1 MSLLRN
7 MLKISKFLFM
17 QYADSFQ
24 IEGLRVV
31 VWQNDDGWMAQGL
44 EIDYAAGGV
53 SIDDVMERFA
63 TGLALTLRENQKAF
77 GTVDRVLKPAPEELW
92 KPFLNGQAQPPN
104 SRLYREKLHKALEEL
119 AQVEL
124 LPKHLTPIQLYQR
137 AA

>member
-1 MSLLRN
+1 MNLLRKL
-7 MLKISKFLFM
+7 LKPIKRSFM
-17 QYADSFQ
+17 SNSESFQ

-53 SIDDVMERFA
+53 SIEDVMERFS
-63 TGLALTLRENQKAF
+63 TGLALTLRENQQAF

-92 KPFLNGQAQPPN
+92 KPFLTGEAQPPN
-104 SRLYREKLHKALEEL
+104 RRLYRKTLRKALEEL
-119 AQVEL
+119 AQADL
-124 LPKHLTPIQLYQR
+124 LPKHLTPIRLYQR

>member
-1 MSLLRN
+1 MNLLHKL
-7 MLKISKFLFM
+7 LKINKLLFM
-17 QYADSFQ
+17 SNSEDFQ

-53 SIDDVMERFA
+53 SIEDVMERFS

-77 GTVDRVLKPAPEELW
+77 GTVDRVLKPAPAELW
-92 KPFLNGQAQPPN
+92 KPFLTGQAQPPN
-104 SRLYREKLHKALEEL
+104 RRLYREKLHKALEEL
-119 AQVEL
+119 AQVDL